1 MAQMLKVHGE
11 TAAGCAAC
19 RSGNGLGF
27 ELTMAFQPI
36 VDVETQT
43 VYAYEALV
51 RGEGGLSAPQVLA
64 LVNDENRYAFDQTC
78 RVKAIE
84 LAAKLG
90 IAEQGARLSVNFMP
104 GAVYSP
110 SACIRR
116 TLQAA
121 NFHQFPLE
129 SIIFEIMEG
138 ERIVDP
144 AHMRRIAAEYQRHG
158 FTLALDDFGAGYS
171 GLNLLS
177 DLEGIRLVKLDG
189 ALIRSIDTNERARR
203 IVESMVALCGSL
215 GVEVLA
221 ECVETVEEYAVLRDS
236 GIRLMQGYLFAR
248 PGYESLPEV
257 FWPEVR
263 TDRKAHGPVQIS
275 SLETEPAAA

>member
-1 MAQMLKVHGE
+1 MMAQMLKVHGE

-36 VDVETQT
+36 VDAATQT

-121 NFHQFPLE
+121 NYHRFPLE

-138 ERIVDP
+138 ERILDP
-144 AHMRRIAAEYQRHG
+144 AHMRRIADEYSKHG

-177 DLEGIRLVKLDG
+177 DLEGIKLVKLDG

-203 IVESMVALCGSL
+203 IVMAMVALCNTL
-215 GVEVLA
+215 QVDILA
-221 ECVETVEEYAVLRDS
+221 ECVETLEEYRSLRHL
-236 GIRLMQGYLFAR
+236 GVKLMQGYLFAK
-248 PGYESLPEV
+248 PALEALPEV
-257 FWPEVR
+257 RWPQEGLVLVSE
-263 TDRKAHGPVQIS
+263 AA
-275 SLETEPAAA
+275 EFAAA